1 METFIAIVVI
11 VWSILC
17 LVLFFKLWGM
27 TNDVKKI
34 LETITPKQEDVT
46 PAANPIEPEDIAKN
60 ECLMLKGDTLITN
73 SGKFAY
79 YGICEGRHALYPT
92 DKETEGKISDNP
104 KAIKD
109 SLGKLYLGLNDADM
123 VYLVDKYKKK

>member
-1 METFIAIVVI
+1 MESFIAIVVI

-34 LETITPKQEDVT
+34 LEMITPKQEDVK
-46 PAANPIEPEDIAKN
+46 PANPIEPEDIAKN
-60 ECLMLKGDTLITN
+60 ECLMLKGDVLTTN
-73 SGKFAY
+73 NGKFAY
-79 YGICEGRHALYPT
+79 YGIYEGRHALYPT
-92 DKETEGKISDNP
+92 DKETEGKISVNP

-123 VYLVDKYKKK
+123 AYLVDKYKKK